1 MGTDAMS
8 LSLSR
13 SALLAAT
20 LTLTLAACDKTADA
34 TAPAAS
40 DTSAAPA
47 AAPSGQDWTKT
58 ISVTPKGGIAIGNPD
73 APVKL
78 IEYASFTC
86 PHCREFKEQGLPVLL
101 RDYVGTG
108 KVAYEFRSFLLNGI
122 DIGPSMLVMCQP
134 PAAAWKLTEALYS
147 TQMQWVQG
155 YQTIS
160 EADQAKLQSM
170 PADKAIVAIA
180 DAGGL
185 DDFAKLRGIPAAKFE
200 QCLTD
205 QSNLNKLQA
214 NVQEAVSKYKL
225 TGTPTFVLNDETVP
239 DTFTWAALEPKLK
252 AAVQ

>member
-1 MGTDAMS
+1 MS

-13 SALLAAT
+13 SAVLAAA
-20 LTLTLAACDKTADA
+20 LTLTLAACDKAKDATPAADA
-34 TAPAAS
+34 SAS
-40 DTSAAPA
+40 PA
-47 AAPSGQDWTKT
+47 AAAPGGQDWTKT
-58 ISVTPKGGIAIGNPD
+58 VSITDKGGISIGNPD

-86 PHCREFKEQGLPVLL
+86 PHCREFKEQGLPTLL

-108 KVAYEFRSFLLNGI
+108 KVHYEFRSFLLNGI
-122 DIGPSMLVMCQP
+122 DIGPSLLVMCQQ

-155 YQTIS
+155 YQSIS
-160 EADQAKLQSM
+160 EADQAKLQAM
-170 PADKAIVAIA
+170 PADKAIAAIA

-185 DDFAKLRGIPAAKFE
+185 DDFARLRGIPSAKFQ
-200 QCLTD
+200 QCLSD
-205 QSNLNKLQA
+205 QGNLGKLQA

-225 TGTPTFVLNDETVP
+225 TGTPTFVINDETAP
-239 DTFTWAALEPKLK
+239 DTYTWAALEPKLK

>member
-1 MGTDAMS
+1 MGTDTMS
-8 LSLSR
+8 LSLPR
-13 SALLAAT
+13 SVLLAAT
-20 LTLTLAACDKTADA
+20 LTLTLAACDKKEE
-34 TAPAAS
+34 
-40 DTSAAPA
+40 A
-47 AAPSGQDWTKT
+47 AAPSAPGAPATAAAPGGQDWTKT

-86 PHCREFKEQGLPVLL
+86 PHCREFKEQGLPTLL

-108 KVAYEFRSFLLNGI
+108 KVHYEFRSFLLNGI
-122 DIGPSMLVMCQP
+122 DLGPSLLTMCQP
-134 PAAAWKLTEALYS
+134 AAAGWKLTEALFS

-155 YQTIS
+155 YQSIS
-160 EADQAKLQSM
+160 EADQAKLQAM
-170 PADKAIVAIA
+170 PADQAIVAIA

-185 DDFAKLRGIPAAKFE
+185 DDFARLRGIPAAKFQ

-205 QSNLNKLQA
+205 QTNLNKLQS

-239 DTFTWAALEPKLK
+239 DTYTWAALEPKLK